1 MKIKTMYLG
10 MNLVLEKG
18 VRYRYGTLVAIYD
31 LNKEELKEIYKV
43 MEYYNALDL
52 TGDSTEY
59 TLRDIFELYCDTQY
73 YDNNIESELIE

>member
-1 MKIKTMYLG
+1 
-10 MNLVLEKG
+10 
-18 VRYRYGTLVAIYD
+18 
-31 LNKEELKEIYKV
+31 EIYKV

-73 YDNNIESELIE
+73 YDNNIESELIEDLKKKIESINVRLRYRS